1 MTATTIEENKALVRR
16 VLEES
21 FSKGTVDV
29 LEEVLAEDFVAHA
42 PSEPGHG
49 AETQDRERLA
59 EEIERNR
66 EAFPDMTFT
75 VEELIAEGDSV
86 AVRWSARGT
95 HQGELM
101 GLEPTDKEI
110 SLKGM
115 NFLHVKDGKI
125 AEDWVLWDSLGMM
138 QQLGLGPEPPAP

>member
-1 MTATTIEENKALVRR
+1 MTTTTTEENKELVKR
-16 VLEES
+16 VLEEA
-21 FSKGTVDV
+21 FSRGDVDV
-29 LEEVLAEDFVAHA
+29 LEEVLADDFVAHA

-75 VEELIAEGDSV
+75 VEEIVAEGDTV

-95 HQGELM
+95 HEGELM
-101 GLEPTDKEI
+101 GMEPTGEAVDMR
-110 SLKGM
+110 GM
-115 NFLHVKDGKI
+115 NFLHIENGKI

-138 QQLGLGPEPPAP
+138 QQLGIGPEPPAP